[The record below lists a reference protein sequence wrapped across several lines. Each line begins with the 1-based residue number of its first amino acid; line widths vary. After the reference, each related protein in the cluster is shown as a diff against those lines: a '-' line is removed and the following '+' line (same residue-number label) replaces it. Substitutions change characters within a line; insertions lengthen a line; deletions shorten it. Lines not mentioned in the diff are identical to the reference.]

1 MPHAASPYDGAVS
14 DIALAVAPHLEADP
28 RPRPAPG
35 DRLAAVLALVVGD
48 VPALVFTERAA
59 DLSRHP
65 GEVSFPGGLADPED
79 VDLRATA
86 LRETYEEIGIEPA
99 SVTVLGALRPIHTFV
114 SAILVTPF
122 VGMLPTLPRL
132 VISDAEIARVLTA
145 SLRELAD
152 VEEQRSV
159 RAPDGTTWR
168 GWWYELP
175 GATVWGATGAMVHEL
190 LSLLRR
196 EAAWSIA

>member
-14 DIALAVAPHLEADP
+14 DIALAVAPHLDADP

-122 VGMLPTLPRL
+122 VGMLQ
-132 VISDAEIARVLTA
+132 
-145 SLRELAD
+145 
-152 VEEQRSV
+152 VEAV
-159 RAPDGTTWR
+159 
-168 GWWYELP
+168 Y
-175 GATVWGATGAMVHEL
+175 
-190 LSLLRR
+190 
-196 EAAWSIA
+196 

>member
-14 DIALAVAPHLEADP
+14 DIALAVAPHLDADP

-145 SLRELAD
+145 PLRELAD